1 MEVIN
6 AFVRFPFTSLEI
18 LGVLDK
24 LIDADCWFLNNHIS

>member
-6 AFVRFPFTSLEI
+6 AFVTFPFTSLEI

-24 LIDADCWFLNNHIS
+24 LIDADCRLFNNQIS